1 MQLLSNLYNFGFI
14 IFVSSFILL
23 SWKYFLELY
32 RYNKIFD
39 FTFVF
44 IGVGYF
50 IERLF
55 FVLINRKELIE
66 LGGLDFFSFDK
77 LPLAVLDLHLYTG
90 FSFIVFFMGGL
101 IGLFLYNSINTVN
114 KLGFGEIEGVLRIFL
129 ISLTPWI
136 CILII
141 GNIVLFGISGD
152 KQMLLVEL
160 IPSLMRLLVI
170 VFVLGIHKMKIGFW
184 GSKPGLFL
192 CLVVLLIAL
201 IEIFI
206 DYIDPSFAP
215 VVLGLFSAKQVISIL
230 LIILAIN
237 IFLTTI
243 SNLQDSIIRKKL
255 EPIRQIPSRGFAL
268 SFANKR
274 RVSNP
279 LNIRLKNLTKNA
291 SRHRK
296 NHEL

>member
-14 IFVSSFILL
+14 IFVISFLLL
-23 SWKYFLELY
+23 SWKYFLGLY
-32 RYNKIFD
+32 RYTKIFD
-39 FTFVF
+39 FTFMF

-50 IERLF
+50 LERLF
-55 FVLINRKELIE
+55 FVLINRQELIE
-66 LGGLDFFSFDK
+66 FGGFGFLSFDK
-77 LPLAVLDLHLYTG
+77 LPLAVLNLHLYTG

-114 KLGFGEIEGVLRIFL
+114 KLGSREIEGFLRIFL
-129 ISLTPWI
+129 ISLTLWF

-141 GNIVLFGISGD
+141 GNIILFGISGN
-152 KQMLLVEL
+152 KQVLLAEL
-160 IPSLMRLLVI
+160 VPSVMRLFVI
-170 VFVLGIHKMKIGFW
+170 VFILGIHKMKIDFW
-184 GSKPGLFL
+184 ESKPGLFL
-192 CLVVLLIAL
+192 CLVILLLAL

-206 DYIDPSFAP
+206 DYIDPGFTP
-215 VVLGLFSAKQVISIL
+215 VILGLFSAKQVVSIL

-237 IFLTTI
+237 IFLTTM
-243 SNLQDSIIRKKL
+243 SSLQDSIIRKKL

-291 SRHRK
+291 SRNKK